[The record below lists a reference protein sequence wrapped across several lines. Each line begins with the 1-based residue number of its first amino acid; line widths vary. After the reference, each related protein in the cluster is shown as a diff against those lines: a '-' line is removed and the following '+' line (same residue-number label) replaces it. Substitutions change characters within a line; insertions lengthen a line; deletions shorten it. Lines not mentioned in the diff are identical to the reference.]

1 MSMKGRTAIV
11 TGGSRGIGR
20 AICLELARR
29 GANVVFSYA
38 GNTVAAEDTLAQ
50 LQALGIK
57 VIALQGDVTDA
68 QAAKAL
74 VDTAV
79 KEMGSLDI
87 LVNNAGITRDGLAMT
102 LKEEDF
108 DAVVAT
114 NLKGAFLCAKAA
126 ARPMMRARYG
136 RIVNLTSVVAL
147 RGNPGQVNYC
157 ASKAGLIGMTKSLAR
172 ELGSRWITVNAVA
185 PGYIQTDM
193 MADMPDAAKEA
204 MLASVPLSRSGKPE
218 DVARAVA
225 FLASDEADY
234 ITGQVLQVDG
244 GMGM

>member
-29 GANVVFSYA
+29 GANVVFSYV

-57 VIALQGDVTDA
+57 VIALQGDVTDT
-68 QAAKAL
+68 QAAKVL

-79 KEMGSLDI
+79 KELGSLDI

-102 LKEEDF
+102 MKEEDF

-147 RGNPGQVNYC
+147 RGNPGQINYC
-157 ASKAGLIGMTKSLAR
+157 ASKAGLIGMTKSLAK
-172 ELGSRWITVNAVA
+172 ELGSRGITVNAVA

-193 MADMPDAAKEA
+193 TADMPDAAKEA

>member
-1 MSMKGRTAIV
+1 MSMKGKTAVV

-74 VDTAV
+74 VDAAV
-79 KEMGSLDI
+79 KELGGLDI

-172 ELGSRWITVNAVA
+172 ELGSRGITVNAVA

-193 MADMPDAAKEA
+193 TADMPDTAKEA

>member
-79 KEMGSLDI
+79 KELGGLDI

-102 LKEEDF
+102 MKEEDF

-172 ELGSRWITVNAVA
+172 ELGSRGITVNAVA

-193 MADMPDAAKEA
+193 TADMPDTAKEA

-225 FLASDEADY
+225 FLAGDEAAY